1 MQGQLFTRIYNHN
14 KDDFVDL
21 FYKNFDGD
29 IIKFKKDL
37 KSQCANWGQFA
48 EQIQADVVNS
58 EFDFQN
64 LMYWFEDLENYL
76 ALNKVFPSLENFS
89 SLFVMKSF
97 TNSHITPTFTKQ
109 SKRELEEMGHNK
121 PNLIGVLNGNSI
133 SFSNKFIDI
142 LVTPKEVNPKEFKIV
157 RIQTQDDYGNSVF
170 TDVKVR
176 KFDRKKFLFSV
187 LTLPEFWRN
196 FHFVSR
202 KKKND
207 GAIKHPAYEL
217 NKLLNSFYTPN
228 KNFTIGNIIGKNK
241 KEIFENVKSNAP
253 LDLSVSSFAMH
264 LFFSQPGLVLPLTA
278 REKEWSKNKEPEMT
292 ISISHNEVSL
302 ITVNYSSH
310 SQTNK
315 ETLEE
320 FSESFSEREQSFAR
334 HFDLGQYSG
343 GQYLLTT
350 TEDFAFVYETNMI
363 ELFDSLSKLDKQ
375 ANT

>member
-1 MQGQLFTRIYNHN
+1 MPGKLFTRIYNN
-14 KDDFVDL
+14 KKDDFVDL
-21 FYKNFDGD
+21 FCKNFDGD
-29 IIKFKKDL
+29 LVKFKKDL
-37 KSQCANWGQFA
+37 KSQIANWETFSDQL
-48 EQIQADVVNS
+48 QADVVNS
-58 EFDFQN
+58 DFDFPR
-64 LMYWFEDLENYL
+64 LMYWFEDLEHHL
-76 ALNKVFPSLENFS
+76 AVNKFFPSLENFA

-97 TNSHITPTFTKQ
+97 TNNHITPTFTKQ
-109 SKRELEEMGHNK
+109 SKRELEMMGHNK
-121 PNLIGVLNGNSI
+121 PNLIGILNGNNI

-142 LVTPKEVNPKEFKIV
+142 QVAPKPINQKEFKIV
-157 RIQTQDDYGNSVF
+157 RIQTQDDYGSAIF

-176 KFDRKKFLFSV
+176 KFDRKKFLFNV

-202 KKKND
+202 KKKFE
-207 GAIKHPAYEL
+207 GAIKHPAYEF
-217 NKLLNSFYTPN
+217 NKILNSFYTPN

-253 LDLSVSSFAMH
+253 LELNVSSFAMH
-264 LFFSQPGLVLPLTA
+264 LFFSQPGYILPLTA
-278 REKEWSKNKEPEMT
+278 REKEWSKDREPEMT

-302 ITVNYSSH
+302 ITINYSSH

-315 ETLEE
+315 QTLEE
-320 FSESFSEREQSFAR
+320 FSEGFSEREQTFAK

-350 TEDFAFVYETNMI
+350 SEEFAFVYETNMI